1 MAIDIINWFNNDEN
15 RDICLYLKAN
25 GLKMSVDDNE
35 TKLFVED
42 RGIKVCFTGKS
53 YKFKGDEVEDY
64 LKANG
69 FTIAGVSR
77 SLDYL
82 ITGVKPGG
90 SKVSKAQDYGVTIIS
105 EIEFYEK
112 FNLK

>member
-1 MAIDIINWFNNDEN
+1 MATIIEGE
-15 RDICLYLKAN
+15 RRII
-25 GLKMSVDDNE
+25 KMSVDDVE
-35 TKLFVED
+35 TKSNVED

-69 FTIAGVSR
+69 FTIASSVSR

-82 ITGVKPGG
+82 ITGTKPGT
-90 SKVSKAQDYGVTIIS
+90 SKVSKARDYGVGIMPETM
-105 EIEFYEK
+105 FYEK